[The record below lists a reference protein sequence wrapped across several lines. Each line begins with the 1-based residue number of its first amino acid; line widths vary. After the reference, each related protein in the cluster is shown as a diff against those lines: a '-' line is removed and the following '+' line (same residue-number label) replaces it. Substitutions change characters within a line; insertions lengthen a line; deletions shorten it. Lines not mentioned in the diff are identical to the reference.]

1 MYRNPFA
8 SGYEVFSKTSY
19 MIDSHGSLAN
29 TPQYLITND
38 FPNYAGMFYSP
49 TEHEVVSQIKYGNFA
64 QDYSNLREI
73 QASLNGPPIEFYI
86 PSPVSFPDGAGKQTS
101 SIPHITKFNNFQEE
115 LLKKF
120 YKEASR
126 EIIKAQE
133 QAKNANVSKIKIEFE
148 ETLMI
153 RKTRKT
159 ITFEQRG

>member
-1 MYRNPFA
+1 MYHNPFA
-8 SGYEVFSKTSY
+8 SGYEVFSRTTY

-29 TPQYLITND
+29 TPSYLIAND
-38 FPNYAGMFYSP
+38 FPDYAGMFYSP
-49 TEHEVVSQIKYGNFA
+49 TDHEVFSQIKYGNFS

-86 PSPVSFPDGAGKQTS
+86 PSPAPFPDGTGKQTS
-101 SIPHITKFNNFQEE
+101 SIPHIAKFNSFQDG
-115 LLKKF
+115 LLKKL
-120 YKEASR
+120 YKEASQ

-133 QAKNANVSKIKIEFE
+133 QAKNAKISKIKIELE

>member
-1 MYRNPFA
+1 MYHNPFA
-8 SGYEVFSKTSY
+8 SGHEVFSKTSY

-49 TEHEVVSQIKYGNFA
+49 TEHEVFSQIKYGNFS

-73 QASLNGPPIEFYI
+73 QASLNWPIEFYI

-101 SIPHITKFNNFQEE
+101 SIPHIAKFNNFQDE

-120 YKEASR
+120 YKEASQ

-133 QAKNANVSKIKIEFE
+133 QAKNAKISKIKIEFE
-148 ETLMI
+148 ETLMM